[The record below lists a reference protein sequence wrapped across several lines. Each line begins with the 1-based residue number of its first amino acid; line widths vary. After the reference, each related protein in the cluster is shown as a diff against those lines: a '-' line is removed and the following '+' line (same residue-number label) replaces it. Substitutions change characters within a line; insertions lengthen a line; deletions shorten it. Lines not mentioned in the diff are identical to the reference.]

1 MRAGDVSPG
10 QKSQPQCAGL
20 LGQGLPQAVSLK
32 SNTFPPAYSAS
43 TPPSFSQGSRE
54 PAPHTPPHGF
64 LRHLH
69 QVRVRPPGNTKP
81 K

>member
-32 SNTFPPAYSAS
+32 SDTFPPAYFAP
-43 TPPSFSQGSRE
+43 TPPSFSQGS
-54 PAPHTPPHGF
+54 
-64 LRHLH
+64 
-69 QVRVRPPGNTKP
+69 
-81 K
+81 